1 MKNAQI
7 LLLKSISFFLLL
19 SILSVFKLD
28 AQTSNINTS
37 FNLDK
42 GAIEIN
48 FELSGS
54 ETSLYD
60 VYVSLVQVKDSKL
73 IEIPAKN
80 ISPSLTKLSPGKHN
94 FEISFADLQIE
105 GEFITKLSANVSG
118 SSSSKSVSKSVKSDK
133 NTEENKITSDE
144 EPKMFVKK
152 NKKKSESQSSGIKE
166 EEVEKTDLTE
176 EKKIT
181 SLDEPKSNKSD
192 NFIPETNISSKAIN
206 NNSTSLNV
214 SNRKVIKGIA
224 VRGTSITDL
233 SNKIKTA
240 SSEIMIL
247 GDLTPINIKLDFK
260 KLTFSC
266 DYVSNNSNL
275 FKMGLYFGPKST
287 GCESC
292 INVIIN
298 NPGSTVLFKG
308 SNNVFDYELIGLKRN

>member
-1 MKNAQI
+1 MKNKH
-7 LLLKSISFFLLL
+7 LLLIKSISFFLLL
-19 SILSVFKLD
+19 SILSIFKLD

-48 FELSGS
+48 FDLSGS

-60 VYVSLVQVKDSKL
+60 VNVSLVQVKDSKL
-73 IEIPAKN
+73 IEIPTKN
-80 ISPSLTKLSPGKHN
+80 ISPSLTRLSPGRHN

-118 SSSSKSVSKSVKSDK
+118 SSSSKSVSKSVKSEN
-133 NTEENKITSDE
+133 NTEENKISSDGE
-144 EPKMFVKK
+144 TKMFVKK

-166 EEVEKTDLTE
+166 EEVEKIDLTE
-176 EKKIT
+176 EKKNT
-181 SLDEPKSNKSD
+181 TLDEPKLNKSD
-192 NFIPETNISSKAIN
+192 NFIPETNIPNKAIY
-206 NNSTSLNV
+206 NNSPSSNV

-233 SNKIKTA
+233 SNKIKTV

-275 FKMGLYFGPKST
+275 FKMGLYFGPKSS

>member
-1 MKNAQI
+1 MKNKH
-7 LLLKSISFFLLL
+7 LLLIKSISFFLLL
-19 SILSVFKLD
+19 SILSIFKLD

-48 FELSGS
+48 FDLSGS

-60 VYVSLVQVKDSKL
+60 VNVSLVQVKDSKL
-73 IEIPAKN
+73 IEIPTKN
-80 ISPSLTKLSPGKHN
+80 ISPSLTKLSPGRHN

-118 SSSSKSVSKSVKSDK
+118 SSSSKSVSKSVKSEN
-133 NTEENKITSDE
+133 NTEENKISSDGE
-144 EPKMFVKK
+144 TKMFVKK

-166 EEVEKTDLTE
+166 EEVEKIDLTE
-176 EKKIT
+176 EKKIIST
-181 SLDEPKSNKSD
+181 DESKLNKSD
-192 NFIPETNISSKAIN
+192 NFIPETNIPNKPIY
-206 NNSTSLNV
+206 NNSPSSNV

-233 SNKIKTA
+233 SNKIKTI

>member
-1 MKNAQI
+1 MKNAHI
-7 LLLKSISFFLLL
+7 LLLKSISFLLL
-19 SILSVFKLD
+19 LNILSVFKLN

-48 FELSGS
+48 FDLSGS

-73 IEIPAKN
+73 IEIPTKN

-166 EEVEKTDLTE
+166 EEVDKAELTE

-181 SLDEPKSNKSD
+181 SIDEPKSNKSD
-192 NFIPETNISSKAIN
+192 NFIPETNIPNKSNN
-206 NNSTSLNV
+206 NNSPSSNV
-214 SNRKVIKGIA
+214 INRKVIKGIA

>member
-1 MKNAQI
+1 MKNAHKYI
-7 LLLKSISFFLLL
+7 LKSISFLLLLNIL
-19 SILSVFKLD
+19 SILKLN

-48 FELSGS
+48 FDLSGS

-60 VYVSLVQVKDSKL
+60 VNVSLVQVKDSKL
-73 IEIPAKN
+73 IEIPTKN

-133 NTEENKITSDE
+133 NTEENKITNDE

-166 EEVEKTDLTE
+166 EEVDKAELTE
-176 EKKIT
+176 DKKIT
-181 SLDEPKSNKSD
+181 SIDEPKSNKSD
-192 NFIPETNISSKAIN
+192 NFIPETNILYKANN
-206 NNSTSLNV
+206 NNSPSLNV
-214 SNRKVIKGIA
+214 INRKVIKGIA

-260 KLTFSC
+260 KFTFSC